1 MPIIDNQS
9 LIYSYLKKNN
19 LHIYFSSHD
28 LNKIQL
34 CSFTKG
40 ENMISAGEPLKEML
54 FLVEGKVKIF
64 TITSE
69 DKRLILRF
77 QKAPALLGDIEFANE
92 EAAMNSVEAST
103 ECIALRITYK
113 NLKET
118 IGNNPSFLLLLLKSI
133 AQKFRTKTNFTTF
146 LVLYPVEVRFA
157 SYLLSISTD
166 NKGNLFRE
174 EMKNSSLIEIADTIG
189 TSYRHLNRVIQKL
202 CDQQIIERVDGA
214 LHIKNIKKL
223 RKLAKDNIYE

>member
-1 MPIIDNQS
+1 MRITDNHP

-19 LHIYFSSHD
+19 LHEFFSSDD

-34 CSFTKG
+34 CSFAKG

-54 FLVEGKVKIF
+54 FLVEGKVKIY
-64 TITSE
+64 TMTSE
-69 DKRLILRF
+69 DKRLIIRF
-77 QKAPALLGDIEFANE
+77 QKTPAILGDIEFANE
-92 EAAMNSVEAST
+92 EAAMNSVAAST
-103 ECIALRITYK
+103 ECTALRISYK
-113 NLKET
+113 NLKEI
-118 IGNNPSFLLLLLKSI
+118 IGDNPSFLLLLLKSI

-166 NKGNLFRE
+166 SYGNLFQE

-202 CDQQIIERVDGA
+202 CDQQIIERIHGN
-214 LHIKNIKKL
+214 LHIKNINKL

>member
-1 MPIIDNQS
+1 MRITDNQP
-9 LIYSYLKKNN
+9 LIYSYLQKIN
-19 LHIYFSSHD
+19 LHEFFSIED

-34 CSFTKG
+34 CSFAKG
-40 ENMISAGEPLKEML
+40 ENMISAGEPLKEMF
-54 FLVEGKVKIF
+54 FLVEGKVKVY
-64 TITSE
+64 TITAE
-69 DKRLILRF
+69 DKRLIIRF
-77 QKAPALLGDIEFANE
+77 QKNPAMLGDIEFANE

-103 ECIALRITYK
+103 ECIALRISYK
-113 NLKET
+113 NLKDI
-118 IGNNPSFLLLLLKSI
+118 IGDNPSFLLLLLKSI

-166 NKGNLFRE
+166 SKGNLFRE

-202 CDQQIIERVDGA
+202 CDQQIIERIDGTI
-214 LHIKNIKKL
+214 HIKNINKL
-223 RKLAKDNIYE
+223 RNLAKDNIYE